1 MSVPKKKRQA
11 VERFRER
18 LLSGKGVAE
27 VVLLTVLLLS
37 CGRFTIKD
45 MGGGERWRGESGFPL
60 NPPLKLIW
68 EFKASSTVG
77 NPLLVVDRTL
87 FFPTLD
93 GKIYALDATSG
104 EKIGLLKI
112 RGGWEAT
119 CAYFDTS
126 LIIATRCGMRSL
138 YRYDLVRGKYLWSKR
153 IGPIET
159 ELLIHNKRIYVATLY
174 NGIHC
179 LDAASG
185 EEIWH
190 FKTGGQ
196 LHSSP
201 ALAEGT
207 LLFGC
212 DDKNLY
218 ALRSDSGRLLWR
230 YTTGAEITA
239 TPAVDDS
246 AVYIGS
252 NDSSLYSLRL
262 DNGELNWKFQ
272 TGGKIITPCAVTQE
286 LVLFGSND
294 RNLYALDKRDGELRW
309 KFSAESIIST
319 SPLVSGPWVYFGSL
333 DHHLYALDLETGRL
347 VWKFKTK
354 GRIRT
359 SPIIWNKWLFVASEE
374 RYLYAFRE
382 KR

>member
-1 MSVPKKKRQA
+1 MKKGIILA
-11 VERFRER
+11 VF
-18 LLSGKGVAE
+18 
-27 VVLLTVLLLS
+27 LLS
-37 CGRFTIKD
+37 CGRFTIKEL
-45 MGGGERWRGESGFPL
+45 GGGEWGRGESGPPL
-60 NPPLKLIW
+60 NPPLELRW
-68 EFKASSTVG
+68 EFKASSAVG
-77 NPLLVVDRTL
+77 KPLLMVDETL

-104 EKIGLLKI
+104 KKIGLLKI

-138 YRYDLVRGKYLWSKR
+138 YRYDLLKGKYLWSKR
-153 IGPIET
+153 MGPIET
-159 ELLIHNKRIYVATLY
+159 ELLVHNERIYVATLY
-174 NGIHC
+174 NGIYC

-185 EEIWH
+185 EDVWH
-190 FKTGGQ
+190 FKTDGQ

-201 ALAEGT
+201 TLAKGV
-207 LLFGC
+207 LIFGC

-230 YTTGAEITA
+230 YTTRAEVTS
-239 TPAVDDS
+239 TPVIDDS
-246 AVYIGS
+246 TVYVGS

-262 DNGELNWKFQ
+262 DTGELNWKFQ
-272 TGGKIITPCAVTQE
+272 TEGKIITTCAVTQE
-286 LVLFGSND
+286 LILFGSND
-294 RNLYALDKRDGELRW
+294 RNLYALNKKDGKLRW

-333 DHHLYALDLETGRL
+333 DHYLYALDLETGRL

-359 SPIIWNKWLFVASEE
+359 PPIIWDKWLFLASEE
-374 RYLYAFRE
+374 RYIYAFGE